1 MKAPEAKKAAV
12 KTILNKIE
20 AINKKIKMVE
30 QMKTDQEAKRYNR
43 SKAITIN
50 GDMMD
55 DVTVHIGNKKK
66 KFDKASKRKGTYMY
80 DKASFEIVFSRS

>member
-1 MKAPEAKKAAV
+1 MEA
-12 KTILNKIE
+12 
-20 AINKKIKMVE
+20 VE

-43 SKAITIN
+43 SKTIDIN

-66 KFDKASKRKGTYMY
+66 KFDKHNYSQKTPN
-80 DKASFEIVFSRS
+80 VL